1 MMIIRQTILKI
12 SVCWIIKYFKFSLIC
27 VKGYIIKLNVYFGV
41 LCGKTM
47 KVKLFEAETMSIL
60 EQLINDFFEQ
70 EVADDSGI
78 TMRFDVKSINGEAT
92 HLCYITL
99 PWN

>member
-1 MMIIRQTILKI
+1 M
-12 SVCWIIKYFKFSLIC
+12 
-27 VKGYIIKLNVYFGV
+27 VKGYALKLMGIFGL
-41 LCGKTM
+41 LCGKAM

-60 EQLINDFFEQ
+60 EQLINDFFED

-78 TMRFDVKSINGEAT
+78 TMTFDVKIINGVDT
-92 HLCYITL
+92 HLCYIIV

>member
-1 MMIIRQTILKI
+1 MGI
-12 SVCWIIKYFKFSLIC
+12 
-27 VKGYIIKLNVYFGV
+27 FGL

-47 KVKLFEAETMSIL
+47 RVKLFEAETMSIL
-60 EQLINDFFEQ
+60 EQLINDFFED

-78 TMRFDVKSINGEAT
+78 TMRFDVKNINGVDT

>member
-1 MMIIRQTILKI
+1 LTGI
-12 SVCWIIKYFKFSLIC
+12 
-27 VKGYIIKLNVYFGV
+27 FGL
-41 LCGKTM
+41 LCGKAM

-78 TMRFDVKSINGEAT
+78 TMRFDVKSINGVAT